1 MQNFG
6 LSPFSRKGHNEL
18 NGDHYVKKYIP
29 GGGWDVLNESLE
41 CLEEFVLSL
50 S

>member
-1 MQNFG
+1 MRNFE
-6 LSPFSRKGHNEL
+6 LSSFPRKGRNEL
-18 NGDHYVKKYIP
+18 NGDNYVKMYIS